1 MKKINVKELRK
12 KQSILDFKTFVKIWA
27 VILLALIIVSII
39 EKL

>member
-12 KQSILDFKTFVKIWA
+12 QQSILDFKAFVKIWA

-39 EKL
+39 ENL